1 MFNKKSV
8 LFNGQLYVL
17 KLKKIKEN
25 ELYKKTHD
33 ISEIKSDLILD
44 KSFLSIKS
52 LEIVDDNEKVKIE
65 ETSGINSFKN
75 KKEMLN
81 DKNIKEIENDFI
93 NELIESLEEQNI
105 MIQIEVYNFISPEI
119 KISDKEFHI
128 SKLKINTND
137 LTTLT
142 DFYKK
147 SYS

>member
-75 KKEMLN
+75 KKEML
-81 DKNIKEIENDFI
+81 
-93 NELIESLEEQNI
+93 S
-105 MIQIEVYNFISPEI
+105 
-119 KISDKEFHI
+119 
-128 SKLKINTND
+128 SK
-137 LTTLT
+137 
-142 DFYKK
+142 
-147 SYS
+147 